1 MLFTLCSCSGVFT
14 SPLSLLTPP
23 KSSGELAQ
31 IEEYLNTTVGDYT
44 LCYPQTEDFGN
55 AINFCDLDGDKSD
68 EAIVFYETTQG
79 ETVSVHM
86 NVLAKFEKGYQSVD
100 EQIISGIGID
110 RVGFWDVCLDDTLEI
125 FVGSKIYNT
134 NRQNLTVFSYE
145 NATLKSRYNSRYT
158 DYFVTDLG
166 AGEKPQILVLD
177 IVNSVISSSEDL
189 LGAPITTT
197 CTASLVTLS
206 SDSAPDGEAHVCG
219 SARFDSNVISFSKI
233 ARSTTADNA
242 PCVFVDAIVGENEMI
257 TEIFTYQ
264 NKKLKTT
271 FYSKATKT
279 TVASRR
285 ESLISSNDVDGDGK
299 IEIPKTYLCHG
310 YENEALSAN
319 KVYFTEWYEPQGNAL
334 TKHKA
339 SGFLNSADN
348 YFVGVPKLL
357 LGKITAKKIMDER
370 ERVFYSWNFGTN
382 DFGDELFRIKVF
394 YKNNFDK
401 DSEGFSQIATDD
413 NYVYAVKVSK
423 NDDIDLEYIK
433 QNFRLL

>member
-1 MLFTLCSCSGVFT
+1 MTLTLCSCSGVFT
-14 SPLSLLTPP
+14 SPVSLLKPP
-23 KSSGELAQ
+23 KSSGDIAQ
-31 IEEYLNTTVGDYT
+31 IEEYLNKTVGDYT
-44 LCYPQTEDFGN
+44 FCFAQTQDNGN
-55 AINFCDLDGDKSD
+55 AINLYDLDGDKTD

-79 ETVSVHM
+79 ETVSIHI
-86 NVLAKFEKGYQSVD
+86 NVLAKKDDTYKTVD

-110 RVGFWDVCLDDTLEI
+110 RVGFYDVCLDDTLEI

-145 NATLKSRYNSRYT
+145 NKMLNSRFSSKYT
-158 DYFVTDLG
+158 DYYITDLG
-166 AGEKPQILVLD
+166 AGTKPQILVLD
-177 IVNSVISSSEDL
+177 VDSSAISSSEDL
-189 LGAPITTT
+189 TDSPITTT
-197 CTASLVTLS
+197 TTASLVTLTS
-206 SDSAPDGEAHVCG
+206 SVADDGEALVCS
-219 SARFDSNVISFSKI
+219 SAKFDSNVVSFSKI
-233 ARSTTADNA
+233 TSSQLSDGT
-242 PCVFVDAIVGENEMI
+242 PCVFVDAVVGKNEMI

-264 NKKLKTT
+264 NQKLKTT

-279 TVASRR
+279 TVTSRR

-319 KVYFTEWYEPQGNAL
+319 KVYFTEWYEPQGKAL
-334 TKHKA
+334 TNHKA

-370 ERVFYSWNFGTN
+370 ERVFYSWNFATN
-382 DFGDELFRIKVF
+382 DFGEELFRIKVF
-394 YKNNFDK
+394 YKKNFEQN
-401 DSEGFSQIATDD
+401 SHGFSSLATDE
-413 NYVYAVKVSK
+413 NFVYAVKVSK